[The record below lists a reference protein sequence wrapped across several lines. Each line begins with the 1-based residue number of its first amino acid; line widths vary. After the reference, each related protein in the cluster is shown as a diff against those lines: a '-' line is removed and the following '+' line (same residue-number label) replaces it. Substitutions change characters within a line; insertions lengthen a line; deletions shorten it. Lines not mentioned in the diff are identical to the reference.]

1 MGVSTSLRDDLRA
14 AAKLHA
20 DRPAVIDGDVTL
32 SYTELDDAAEA
43 VALALRDLGVRDGD
57 CVVWHGR
64 KSSAGVATV
73 HGILRSG
80 GGYVPLDPDGPIA
93 RADLITRACAPRAVV
108 ADGAAR
114 AQWDAL
120 TPGLDWSP
128 LPAPPGADDG
138 LWAHLREGDPRPPVD
153 DLAYVLHTSGS
164 TGIPKG
170 VVHTHA
176 SASAFVDWAVAE
188 LDLTPDDV
196 IVNSAPLHFDP
207 TTLHLFAAVRSGAA
221 VALMPAA
228 AAPFPAAYIDFCRR
242 SGGTVLYAVTSTL
255 VWLVRHGTSLLPRLS
270 GLRAFVT
277 GGEILHP
284 VDVNTLHDAL
294 PAMRLLN
301 VYGPTESNVC
311 TFHEIQPPLG
321 PEDEVLIGRVLSG
334 AEILVVDDDL
344 TAVAPGEPGQLLVRG
359 AMLMTG
365 YLDAAQTARSMVRT
379 ADGREWYASGDQVC
393 ENPDGDLRFIGR
405 VDAQIKSRGY
415 RVELGEVEK
424 AVRRCA
430 GVHEAVA
437 VATPDPV
444 FSNLIT
450 VFVTAETEAARTLGG
465 RLPEYLPPYMLPRH
479 VVHVDGE
486 LPRLSNGKV
495 DRKWLSD
502 LASSPRLPIMSGFTI
517 FG

>member
-1 MGVSTSLRDDLRA
+1 MGVGTSLSDDLRA
-14 AAKLHA
+14 AAKVHA

-32 SYTELDDAAEA
+32 SYTQLDGAAEA

-80 GGYVPLDPDGPIA
+80 AGYVPLDPDGPIA
-93 RADLITRACAPRAVV
+93 RADLITRSCAP
-108 ADGAAR
+108 AAR

-120 TPGLDWSP
+120 APGLSWTP
-128 LPAPPGADDG
+128 LPELPGADG
-138 LWAHLREGDPRPPVD
+138 LWAHLREGDSRPPVD

-170 VVHTHA
+170 VIHTHA

-188 LDLTPDDV
+188 LALSSDDV

-221 VALMPAA
+221 IALMPAA

-255 VWLVRHGTSLLPRLS
+255 VWLVRHGTSLLPGLI
-270 GLRAFVT
+270 GLRSFVT

-284 VDVNTLHDAL
+284 VDVNTLHAAL

-311 TFHEIQPPLG
+311 TFHEIKPPLE
-321 PEDEVLIGRVLSG
+321 PEDEVLIGRVLPG

-344 TAVAPGEPGQLLVRG
+344 DEVAPGEPGQLLVRG

-365 YLDAAQTARSMVRT
+365 YLDPAQTARSMVRT

-415 RVELGEVEK
+415 RVELGEVEE
-424 AVRRCA
+424 AVRRCE
-430 GVHEAVA
+430 GIHEAVA

-450 VFVTAETEAARTLGG
+450 VFVTAEIEAARALRG
-465 RLPEYLPPYMLPRH
+465 RLTEYLPPYMLPRH

-495 DRKWLSD
+495 DRKSLSE
-502 LASSPRLPIMSGFTI
+502 LASSPRLPIMSGFAI
-517 FG
+517 FN